1 MLRTRKHI
9 SSSSSSLSKLTKECK
24 CSFSTNAFLFSSRNQ
39 NNFQKKK
46 KDTET
51 HNTNCNIIGEER
63 NRVASNNKTS
73 LALARTRRLST
84 TTETNLKYTSS
95 ALNYHHR
102 DAIRIPS
109 LSLMQLPLISLPSSR
124 INLHRNANNTVTT
137 PTVIR
142 FFTSPPKKDNLS
154 QLSNGSSSTKNNS
167 DGSTS
172 PPPPPSSS
180 TTKERLNTM
189 MENIIFGRQH
199 IKNRPPKEKWRTS
212 DLLSVWGVAG
222 LFTTILFMPFAYQ
235 HMKKAD
241 HQYDD
246 FALMPV
252 DDIDQHIASIFVQEL
267 KEELKQKGFLNS
279 ILDDEAENKNGD
291 EQNNSNEANDKTA
304 STTSKSESR
313 KLVRNTVIDLA
324 KEILSDETLSNAL
337 SDLITK
343 VIQSPQVQKAI
354 QMLVKQLWFDLI
366 SDPDTKTQVVALLQ
380 SVIQDEA
387 IKKVVK
393 EMLVDL
399 IQDED
404 VYRELMELVKGI
416 GEEEEVQSATQALLT
431 ESTHQAL
438 NDPEILDHSM
448 EFATDVV
455 GDDVVQRTSG
465 EALRNT
471 VSYAIQPGLS
481 IMLSILGISLVT
493 FSFTALKNARFT
505 EREGAALNK
514 AISNLGSRAGNI
526 ISRFFSRL
534 WSAPRS
540 ILTPIT
546 SAVTSVFM
554 TPYEMVKDVASAV
567 GHASGTMYQSIA
579 GVFQAPIR
587 MIESTT
593 LATKHVFVV
602 VGKVSGNMS
611 GSVQMFSKSVL
622 QNILSFSGKCKLSVS
637 KTWRGFSS
645 SAPIL
650 LIGTAITRVYSS
662 GITWIT
668 LIYSYFSSPGVH
680 PR

>member
-1 MLRTRKHI
+1 
-9 SSSSSSLSKLTKECK
+9 
-24 CSFSTNAFLFSSRNQ
+24 
-39 NNFQKKK
+39 
-46 KDTET
+46 
-51 HNTNCNIIGEER
+51 
-63 NRVASNNKTS
+63 
-73 LALARTRRLST
+73 
-84 TTETNLKYTSS
+84 
-95 ALNYHHR
+95 
-102 DAIRIPS
+102 
-109 LSLMQLPLISLPSSR
+109 
-124 INLHRNANNTVTT
+124 
-137 PTVIR
+137 
-142 FFTSPPKKDNLS
+142 
-154 QLSNGSSSTKNNS
+154 
-167 DGSTS
+167 
-172 PPPPPSSS
+172 
-180 TTKERLNTM
+180 
-189 MENIIFGRQH
+189 
-199 IKNRPPKEKWRTS
+199 
-212 DLLSVWGVAG
+212 
-222 LFTTILFMPFAYQ
+222 
-235 HMKKAD
+235 
-241 HQYDD
+241 
-246 FALMPV
+246 MPV

-471 VSYAIQPGLS
+471 
-481 IMLSILGISLVT
+481 
-493 FSFTALKNARFT
+493 
-505 EREGAALNK
+505 
-514 AISNLGSRAGNI
+514 
-526 ISRFFSRL
+526 
-534 WSAPRS
+534 
-540 ILTPIT
+540 
-546 SAVTSVFM
+546 
-554 TPYEMVKDVASAV
+554 
-567 GHASGTMYQSIA
+567 
-579 GVFQAPIR
+579 
-587 MIESTT
+587 
-593 LATKHVFVV
+593 
-602 VGKVSGNMS
+602 
-611 GSVQMFSKSVL
+611 
-622 QNILSFSGKCKLSVS
+622 
-637 KTWRGFSS
+637 
-645 SAPIL
+645 
-650 LIGTAITRVYSS
+650 
-662 GITWIT
+662 
-668 LIYSYFSSPGVH
+668 
-680 PR
+680 